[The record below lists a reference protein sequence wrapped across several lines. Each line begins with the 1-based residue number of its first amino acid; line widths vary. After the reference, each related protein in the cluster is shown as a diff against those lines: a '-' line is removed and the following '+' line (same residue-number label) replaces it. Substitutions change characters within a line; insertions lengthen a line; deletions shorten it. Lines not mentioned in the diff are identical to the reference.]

1 MEIREN
7 YEKRERVYSNYEQI
21 NILLNIKQLK
31 QNIKYSNF
39 EVSRQM
45 FESLSNKSKNSF
57 RAATQGQNLAFLFA

>member
-31 QNIKYSNF
+31 
-39 EVSRQM
+39 
-45 FESLSNKSKNSF
+45 
-57 RAATQGQNLAFLFA
+57 